1 MFISPDETSYRKPL
15 ISWMALTV
23 FAAVFSFVY
32 ELMSHHVYSP
42 FMVGLCLIPLGGG
55 FLSVLVHR
63 IRRIPLPDVRTQ
75 TLHCWSIL
83 TFTIGSML
91 TGVFDIYGTTSAF
104 TKYYW
109 ILGMILLIG
118 AVISYG
124 IHYLKKINTPGKR
137 YLNGPVMT
145 RRAGKTEH
153 PAALPEMPAYC
164 SRIREAGRMESWS
177 SIQHGSN

>member
-1 MFISPDETSYRKPL
+1 
-15 ISWMALTV
+15 MALTV

-42 FMVGLCLIPLGGG
+42 FMVGLCLIPLAGG

-109 ILGMILLIG
+109 ILGMILLMGQISGVLFVLLFEAVSGASGSVVIPMIG
-118 AVISYG
+118 IVILTV
-124 IHYLKKINTPGKR
+124 IEIPI
-137 YLNGPVMT
+137 
-145 RRAGKTEH
+145 
-153 PAALPEMPAYC
+153 AAKMK
-164 SRIREAGRMESWS
+164 ESKL
-177 SIQHGSN
+177 IDQQR

>member
-1 MFISPDETSYRKPL
+1 
-15 ISWMALTV
+15 MALTV
-23 FAAVFSFVY
+23 FASVFSFVY

-42 FMVGLCLIPLGGG
+42 FMVGLCLIPLAGG

-109 ILGMILLIG
+109 ILGMILLMGQISGVLFVLLFEAVSGASGSVVIPMIG
-118 AVISYG
+118 IVILTV
-124 IHYLKKINTPGKR
+124 IEIPI
-137 YLNGPVMT
+137 
-145 RRAGKTEH
+145 
-153 PAALPEMPAYC
+153 AAKMK
-164 SRIREAGRMESWS
+164 ESKL
-177 SIQHGSN
+177 IDQQR